1 MQKSLE
7 FVWGDGEGVEKSY
20 KKAKA
25 VLVKDISNINI
36 SLDKLPDIESVIK
49 LEQFVRE
56 REKKKEFVE
65 ENTVCTSL
73 INCNSPMVMDE
84 IMLGA
89 LKAYSRA
96 NQAVIITPFIMQ
108 GAMTP
113 VTIAGT
119 LSQALAEAMAGMTVT
134 QLVKPGAPVVFGT
147 FSSSMSMQSGAPTF
161 GTPEP
166 QLVLYIVAAL
176 SRRLGVPFRSG
187 GGLNAAKITDAQAAY
202 E

>member
-65 ENTVCTSL
+65 ENNFIDNFISHNDREVIQMRLSERKL
-73 INCNSPMVMDE
+73 FADGAKNPFMVDND
-84 IMLGA
+84 
-89 LKAYSRA
+89 YSRDVENA
-96 NQAVIITPFIMQ
+96 SKYI
-108 GAMTP
+108 
-113 VTIAGT
+113 
-119 LSQALAEAMAGMTVT
+119 
-134 QLVKPGAPVVFGT
+134 KFG
-147 FSSSMSMQSGAPTF
+147 
-161 GTPEP
+161 
-166 QLVLYIVAAL
+166 
-176 SRRLGVPFRSG
+176 
-187 GGLNAAKITDAQAAY
+187 KK
-202 E
+202 